1 MALNLRKAKELCN
14 KSEWELVEAS
24 KRDAISTL
32 NETQLKR
39 HVARA
44 RKLRDKWRDQAVT
57 QRRKTQQAQNART
70 TSANARSA
78 EKTEIFDEVL
88 SRFEKRLAKVAGSAD
103 SSATPT
109 PKKTPPR
116 RVRADEHRAT
126 RSTVRKKLA
135 SKRAKLDEKSVLESS
150 GASPASAAGETPVSP
165 TLKKKVKK
173 VAKKGTKKASPASK
187 RAAKKRVSAKSAKL
201 DRASQRSAK
210 TAAKGARLDKSGVNT
225 RTRGHVSARGKRSQ
239 ARRDRR

>member
-1 MALNLRKAKELCN
+1 MALNLRKAKELCSE
-14 KSEWELVEAS
+14 SEWKLVEAS
-24 KRDAISTL
+24 KRDEISSL

-39 HVARA
+39 HIARS

-70 TSANARSA
+70 TSANARSGEKA
-78 EKTEIFDEVL
+78 EVFDEVL
-88 SRFEKRLAKVAGSAD
+88 ARFEKRLAKVAGASE
-103 SSATPT
+103 SSTTPT

-116 RVRADEHRAT
+116 RVRSGEHRAT

-135 SKRAKLDEKSVLESS
+135 SKRAKLDEQSVLTTS
-150 GASPASAAGETPVSP
+150 GDTPASAAGETPVSP

-173 VAKKGTKKASPASK
+173 VAKKGAKKASLASK
-187 RAAKKRVSAKSAKL
+187 RAAKSGASTRSAKL
-201 DRASQRSAK
+201 DRGAQRSAS

-225 RTRGHVSARGKRSQ
+225 RTRGHVSARGKRTQS
-239 ARRDRR
+239 RRDHR